1 MSHTV
6 IHLKVLESSYSTF
19 GTKAE
24 ELGKK
29 PSTLLR
35 EMIEAVNEDRLTI
48 QPNEGQRRLF
58 GIEKE
63 IVS

>member
-6 IHLKVLESSYSTF
+6 IHLKVSEVAYATF
-19 GTKAE
+19 GDKAAE
-24 ELGKK
+24 IGKK